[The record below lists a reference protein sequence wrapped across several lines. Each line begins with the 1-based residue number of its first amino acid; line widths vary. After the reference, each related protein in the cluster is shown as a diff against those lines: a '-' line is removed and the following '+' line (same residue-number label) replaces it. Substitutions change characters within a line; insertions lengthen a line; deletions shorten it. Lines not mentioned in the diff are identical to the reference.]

1 MKQISFIPDQNE
13 AMSEGSLSVE
23 SLLLADQSNSPA
35 EEKMG
40 ADSSDTDLEIEDTE
54 RSFATMKGAE
64 LYLEACK
71 LVGVV
76 PVSYFI
82 RNIEEPYMNLNHHG
96 LGPKGAKAIAIALV
110 SNTTITHLEL
120 EDNWILAEGVTCLV
134 QMLRENCYVQELNIS
149 NNHIGTEGAEAIS
162 RMFLDNI
169 SSLRAVQL
177 SGNNFREET
186 AQYFTE
192 ALLGNYRVKELDL
205 SHNEFSEKGGEHL
218 GQMLANNEALEFL
231 NLSWNHLRMKGAVAL
246 GAGLRVNGT
255 LKILDLSWNGFGN
268 EGALALGEALK
279 LNNILVQLD
288 ISSNHIN
295 NEGAGKLAR
304 GLEVNGNLKILK
316 MSHNPLTV
324 EGAIALVTSIRKNSK
339 SKMEEIN
346 ISNVLVNGSFLKLLD
361 VVCQVHPELD
371 VIYGGVRG
379 FISKKP
385 EQRPDPMKLI
395 QNYLDERKLR
405 LWDFFKNMDK
415 DGSMKIP
422 VAEFR
427 KAMMQ
432 QSRIPLDRAQIG
444 ELVHKLDRH
453 RTGMVDYRSL
463 VDTQKQMVRDQRW
476 QLRREESRQ
485 KKEKHKSEQVLKTF
499 KSAVKMVTSRS
510 SLVMCSA
517 QNPLALPKSDPAHF
531 STTSLSSW
539 CQPATTGES
548 TSSQNSAEP
557 AFSEQKGPSNHQLSQ
572 SEPHSASWSMSTS
585 DLEVKFY
592 SQPNLSISE
601 AQTHSQYSIATSDLE
616 TYSKAQSSDNAT
628 SYRMMPWE
636 TRSSAHESHYLAR
649 NCHAASSPQKHG
661 HSAKSSK

>member
-1 MKQISFIPDQNE
+1 MEHEFSDSEEDEDQNE
-13 AMSEGSLSVE
+13 EMSEGSLSVE
-23 SLLLADQSNSPA
+23 FLLLADQSNSPA
-35 EEKMG
+35 EEKTR
-40 ADSSDTDLEIEDTE
+40 ADSSDTDLEIEDPE

-76 PVSYFI
+76 PVSYFL
-82 RNIEEPYMNLNHHG
+82 RNMEEPYMNLNHHG
-96 LGPKGAKAIAIALV
+96 LGPQGAKAIAIALV

-134 QMLRENCYVQELNIS
+134 QMLRENCYIQELNVS

-186 AQYFTE
+186 AQYFAE
-192 ALLGNYRVKELDL
+192 ALVGNYRVKELDL

-279 LNNILVQLD
+279 LNNILVKLD

-295 NEGAGKLAR
+295 NEGAGKLAK

-316 MSHNPLTV
+316 LSHNPLTV
-324 EGAIALVTSIRKNSK
+324 EGAVALVTSIRKNPK

-395 QNYLDERKLR
+395 Q
-405 LWDFFKNMDK
+405 
-415 DGSMKIP
+415 
-422 VAEFR
+422 
-427 KAMMQ
+427 

-453 RTGMVDYRSL
+453 QTGMVDYRSL

-485 KKEKHKSEQVLKTF
+485 KKEKHKSEHVLQTF
-499 KSAVKMVTSRS
+499 KTAVEMVTSRS
-510 SLVMCSA
+510 SLVMCSG
-517 QNPLALPKSDPAHF
+517 QKPLALPKSDLAHF
-531 STTSLSSW
+531 PTTSLSSW
-539 CQPATTGES
+539 CQPAITGKS

-557 AFSEQKGPSNHQLSQ
+557 AFSEQKGSSSHQLSQ
-572 SEPHSASWSMSTS
+572 SEPHSASRDMSTS

-592 SQPNLSISE
+592 SQRNLSISE

-616 TYSKAQSSDNAT
+616 TYSKAQSSDNAS
-628 SYRMMPWE
+628 SYRVMPRE
-636 TRSSAHESHYLAR
+636 TRCSAHESHYLAR

>member
-1 MKQISFIPDQNE
+1 
-13 AMSEGSLSVE
+13 MSEGSLSVE
-23 SLLLADQSNSPA
+23 SMLLADQSNSPA
-35 EEKMG
+35 EEKTR

-54 RSFATMKGAE
+54 RSFATIKGAE

-96 LGPKGAKAIAIALV
+96 LGPKGAKAIAITLV

-134 QMLRENCYVQELNIS
+134 QMLRENCYIQELVSNFLPSSNTLEHGNIGDIQAPTICHLIQYPSLLGQTIDLSGLNIS

-169 SSLRAVQL
+169 SCLRAVQL

-186 AQYFTE
+186 AQYFAE

-231 NLSWNHLRMKGAVAL
+231 NLSWNHLQMKGAVAL
-246 GAGLRVNGT
+246 GAGLRIDASAGFAMAVMPVVITSLLSLEANGT

-304 GLEVNGNLKILK
+304 GLEDNGNLKILK
-316 MSHNPLTV
+316 LSHNPLTV
-324 EGAIALVTSIRKNSK
+324 EGAVALVTSIRKNPK

-371 VIYGGVRG
+371 VIYGGVQG

-405 LWDFFKNMDK
+405 LWDFFRNMDK

-432 QSRIPLDRAQIG
+432 QSRIPLDRAQIV
-444 ELVHKLDRH
+444 ELVHKLDQH

-463 VDTQKQMVRDQRW
+463 VDTQKQMVRDQWW
-476 QLRREESRQ
+476 QLRRKESRQ
-485 KKEKHKSEQVLKTF
+485 KKEKHKSERVLQTF
-499 KSAVKMVTSRS
+499 KSAVEMVTSRS
-510 SLVMCSA
+510 SLVMCSG
-517 QNPLALPKSDPAHF
+517 QKPLALPRSDPAYF

-539 CQPATTGES
+539 CQPATTRES

-572 SEPHSASWSMSTS
+572 SEPHSASRGI
-585 DLEVKFY
+585 
-592 SQPNLSISE
+592 QPL
-601 AQTHSQYSIATSDLE
+601 TW
-616 TYSKAQSSDNAT
+616 K
-628 SYRMMPWE
+628 
-636 TRSSAHESHYLAR
+636 
-649 NCHAASSPQKHG
+649 
-661 HSAKSSK
+661 

>member
-1 MKQISFIPDQNE
+1 HESENMR
-13 AMSEGSLSVE
+13 SEGLMSTKIHCSQAPFVSV
-23 SLLLADQSNSPA
+23 
-35 EEKMG
+35 
-40 ADSSDTDLEIEDTE
+40 DTE

-134 QMLRENCYVQELNIS
+134 QMLRENCYVQELVS
-149 NNHIGTEGAEAIS
+149 N
-162 RMFLDNI
+162 FPP
-169 SSLRAVQL
+169 SSNTLEH
-177 SGNNFREET
+177 GNNFREET

-218 GQMLANNEALEFL
+218 GQMLGNSTHYFHRA
-231 NLSWNHLRMKGAVAL
+231 SWA
-246 GAGLRVNGT
+246 VNGT

-405 LWDFFKNMDK
+405 LWDFFRNMDK

-453 RTGMVDYRSL
+453 RTGMVDYR
-463 VDTQKQMVRDQRW
+463 
-476 QLRREESRQ
+476 
-485 KKEKHKSEQVLKTF
+485 
-499 KSAVKMVTSRS
+499 
-510 SLVMCSA
+510 
-517 QNPLALPKSDPAHF
+517 
-531 STTSLSSW
+531 
-539 CQPATTGES
+539 
-548 TSSQNSAEP
+548 
-557 AFSEQKGPSNHQLSQ
+557 
-572 SEPHSASWSMSTS
+572 
-585 DLEVKFY
+585 
-592 SQPNLSISE
+592 
-601 AQTHSQYSIATSDLE
+601 
-616 TYSKAQSSDNAT
+616 
-628 SYRMMPWE
+628 
-636 TRSSAHESHYLAR
+636 
-649 NCHAASSPQKHG
+649 
-661 HSAKSSK
+661 

>member
-1 MKQISFIPDQNE
+1 MEHEFSDSEEDEVCIHRMKQISFIPDQNE
-13 AMSEGSLSVE
+13 EMSEGSLSVE
-23 SLLLADQSNSPA
+23 FLLLADQSNSPA
-35 EEKMG
+35 EEKTR
-40 ADSSDTDLEIEDTE
+40 ADSSDTDLEIEDPE

-76 PVSYFI
+76 PVSYFL
-82 RNIEEPYMNLNHHG
+82 RNMEEPYMNLNHHG
-96 LGPKGAKAIAIALV
+96 LGPQGAKAIAIALV
-110 SNTTITHLEL
+110 N
-120 EDNWILAEGVTCLV
+120 V
-134 QMLRENCYVQELNIS
+134 S

-186 AQYFTE
+186 AQYFAE
-192 ALLGNYRVKELDL
+192 ALVGNYRVKELDL

-279 LNNILVQLD
+279 LNNILVKLD

-295 NEGAGKLAR
+295 NEGAGKLAK

-316 MSHNPLTV
+316 LSHNPLTV
-324 EGAIALVTSIRKNSK
+324 EGAVALVTSIRKNPK

-405 LWDFFKNMDK
+405 LWDFFRNMDK
-415 DGSMKIP
+415 NGSMKIP

-453 RTGMVDYRSL
+453 QTGMVDYSYL
-463 VDTQKQMVRDQRW
+463 
-476 QLRREESRQ
+476 
-485 KKEKHKSEQVLKTF
+485 KEK
-499 KSAVKMVTSRS
+499 
-510 SLVMCSA
+510 
-517 QNPLALPKSDPAHF
+517 
-531 STTSLSSW
+531 
-539 CQPATTGES
+539 QPAQKPKEEEEEEE
-548 TSSQNSAEP
+548 EP
-557 AFSEQKGPSNHQLSQ
+557 
-572 SEPHSASWSMSTS
+572 
-585 DLEVKFY
+585 
-592 SQPNLSISE
+592 
-601 AQTHSQYSIATSDLE
+601 
-616 TYSKAQSSDNAT
+616 
-628 SYRMMPWE
+628 
-636 TRSSAHESHYLAR
+636 
-649 NCHAASSPQKHG
+649 
-661 HSAKSSK
+661 

>member
-1 MKQISFIPDQNE
+1 
-13 AMSEGSLSVE
+13 MSEGSLSVE

-35 EEKMG
+35 EEKTR

-54 RSFATMKGAE
+54 RSFATIKGAE

-96 LGPKGAKAIAIALV
+96 LGPKGAKAIAITLV

-134 QMLRENCYVQELNIS
+134 QMLRENCYIQELNIS

-169 SSLRAVQL
+169 SCLRAVQL

-186 AQYFTE
+186 AQYFAE

-231 NLSWNHLRMKGAVAL
+231 NLSWNHLQMKGAVAL
-246 GAGLRVNGT
+246 GAGLRANGT

-304 GLEVNGNLKILK
+304 GLEDNGNLKILK
-316 MSHNPLTV
+316 LSHNPLTV
-324 EGAIALVTSIRKNSK
+324 EGAVALVTSIRKNPK

-371 VIYGGVRG
+371 VIYGGVQG

-405 LWDFFKNMDK
+405 LWDFFRNMDK

-427 KAMMQ
+427 KVMMQ
-432 QSRIPLDRAQIG
+432 VVLKRNIDDERRLIVWNMSIGSLWMISAQCYGKKQSRFSPCQHILRKKSLLCPNYGDHFNTASIKNSTRSSTDCGTGAQIG
-444 ELVHKLDRH
+444 PAPDRDGGLQGPRNGTPGRQQAERCRQPGPRLAGASGRNPRPAARVAD
-453 RTGMVDYRSL
+453 RTPDRQREPQTGSGLSSSAHCRSGVPSAAHAAGLGSQPPAPLILLLAWMDGSLGRQWDEWCRQPGPRLARASGRNPRPASGTLAGSRVPLKISSRAAFGTCTTGCRSL
-463 VDTQKQMVRDQRW
+463 V
-476 QLRREESRQ
+476 
-485 KKEKHKSEQVLKTF
+485 
-499 KSAVKMVTSRS
+499 
-510 SLVMCSA
+510 
-517 QNPLALPKSDPAHF
+517 
-531 STTSLSSW
+531 
-539 CQPATTGES
+539 
-548 TSSQNSAEP
+548 
-557 AFSEQKGPSNHQLSQ
+557 
-572 SEPHSASWSMSTS
+572 
-585 DLEVKFY
+585 
-592 SQPNLSISE
+592 
-601 AQTHSQYSIATSDLE
+601 
-616 TYSKAQSSDNAT
+616 
-628 SYRMMPWE
+628 
-636 TRSSAHESHYLAR
+636 
-649 NCHAASSPQKHG
+649 
-661 HSAKSSK
+661 